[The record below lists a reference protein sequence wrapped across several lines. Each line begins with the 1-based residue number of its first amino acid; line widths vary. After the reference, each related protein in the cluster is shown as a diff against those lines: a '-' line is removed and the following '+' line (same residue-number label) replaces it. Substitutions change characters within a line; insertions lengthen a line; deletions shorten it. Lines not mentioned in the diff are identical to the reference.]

1 MVSKKAI
8 AIGAG
13 IGIVSAIGYLM
24 YNVYAQQQ
32 QTPPKPSTT
41 PSSTGGG
48 PSGCPSGTQWSDT
61 CQACVPPP
69 QSCPC
74 DSVWDECLG
83 QCSKLIPAAIDM
95 QSEYDFKLAF
105 IHEEDCMS
113 GYQCKGIYQGGT
125 CEDIF
130 QGKNCGCYA
139 YNRYFGYLPPCTDLG
154 HFTNVFSITG
164 RVLDASGRPICN
176 VPVEF
181 EYPSSEV
188 VTFITDKGDSI
199 PITVSISG
207 DTSDT
212 TAEDGSFTLNMA
224 VDYNYDAGDC
234 WECALNCGCFNYYA
248 GYLTFPV
255 KVKIPGTTIT
265 ATPTVKV
272 YLWNCFAYNLG
283 SIIV

>member
-1 MVSKKAI
+1 MVSKKAV

-32 QTPPKPSTT
+32 QTPPKPPTT
-41 PSSTGGG
+41 PPSTGGG

-69 QSCPC
+69 QPCSC

-95 QSEYDFKLAF
+95 EPEYDFTLKF
-105 IHEEDCMS
+105 IHEKDCTS

-125 CEDIF
+125 C
-130 QGKNCGCYA
+130 GCYT
-139 YNRYFGYLPPCTDLG
+139 YNGSLPPCTNLG
-154 HFTNVFSITG
+154 HFTNVFSISG

-188 VTFITDKGDSI
+188 VTFTTDKGESGQ
-199 PITVSISG
+199 ITVYISG

-224 VDYNYDAGDC
+224 VDYNSDAGDC
-234 WECALNCGCFNYYA
+234 WECALNCSCDNYYA

-255 KVKIPGTTIT
+255 KVNIHGTTIT
-265 ATPTVKV
+265 TSTLVKV

-283 SIIV
+283 LHTI

>member
-8 AIGAG
+8 AIGVG
-13 IGIVSAIGYLM
+13 IGIAGAVGYLI

-32 QTPPKPSTT
+32 QQQTPSKPPTTPP
-41 PSSTGGG
+41 TGGG
-48 PSGCPSGTQWSDT
+48 PSGCPPGTQWSDT

-95 QSEYDFKLAF
+95 QPEYDFTLKF
-105 IHEEDCMS
+105 IHEKNCVS
-113 GYQCKGIYQGGT
+113 GYQCKGIYQGG
-125 CEDIF
+125 
-130 QGKNCGCYA
+130 NCGCYA
-139 YNRYFGYLPPCTDLG
+139 YNGSLPPCTNLG

-164 RVLDASGRPICN
+164 KVLDASGRPICN

-188 VTFITDKGDSI
+188 VTFTTDKGESGQ
-199 PITVSISG
+199 ITVYISG
-207 DTSDT
+207 NTSDT

-224 VDYNYDAGDC
+224 VDYNHDVGDC
-234 WECALNCGCFNYYA
+234 WECALNCSCDNYYA

-255 KVKIPGTTIT
+255 KVKIHGTTI
-265 ATPTVKV
+265 ATSTLVKV

-283 SIIV
+283 